1 MKTFD
6 VTRNEFIAECSH
18 SVGEGKLKGLFKWDR
33 YVIFEEFFSLA
44 NVVCLSHS
52 AYAVTNTDLPTPG
65 KGKSGDPLKKS
76 GDSSKKNIEILLI
89 KLIKPLFHRGN

>member
-33 YVIFEEFFSLA
+33 YIIFEEFFSLA
-44 NVVCLSHS
+44 NVVC
-52 AYAVTNTDLPTPG
+52 NTDLPTPG

-76 GDSSKKNIEILLI
+76 GDSSKNIEIL
-89 KLIKPLFHRGN
+89 FR